1 MPFLGLIPAG
11 NSHIYIGL
19 ILIVSLCWIR
29 HNNSASAGTVTI
41 YRFIIIRLGVKE
53 NQMGILSWILVGLIA
68 GWLAD
73 SMMKGRGQGVVFS
86 IILGIVGALV
96 GGFLASELLGVNNAV
111 NGFNIGTLIVA
122 FLGAVITIAV
132 VRALPGRSPV

>member
-1 MPFLGLIPAG
+1 
-11 NSHIYIGL
+11 
-19 ILIVSLCWIR
+19 
-29 HNNSASAGTVTI
+29 
-41 YRFIIIRLGVKE
+41 
-53 NQMGILSWILVGLIA
+53 MGILSWILVGLIA

-86 IILGIVGALV
+86 IVLGIVGALV
-96 GGFLASELLGVNNAV
+96 GGFLASELLGITNAV